1 MSNFNKLANDPKYR
15 AIVRPWLRNTCPLVY
30 LFAPSNE
37 GKTTLL
43 GSLFPRD
50 PAVAEKIPLWTYE
63 HDDYCRVLVIDA
75 DQGTTTIEHFTGN
88 ERLCDLRA
96 YDTPAADQLAWV
108 YKQLDL
114 ASSAECNAII
124 VEGLISVHD
133 RLLANELRKN
143 PGANGNTL
151 RRCYIGP
158 STHAKGLIDAVRQI
172 KQNRVAAESGVPIF
186 VTLNTKS
193 QQIDPA
199 APDGPSRHVPDW
211 SPNLIEKT
219 MRGSDAHLQ
228 LVRKPTGTQLITMKQ
243 EGPHPFCKM
252 RNADVAEAVQR
263 EFNLNLPGLLTLWAV
278 TAQKK
283 AANVAAALDKR
294 DVQSQTTNP
303 STKQE

>member
-15 AIVRPWLRNTCPLVY
+15 AIVRAWLRKTSPLLY

-50 PAVAEKIPLWTYE
+50 PAVAEKVPLWSYE

-88 ERLCDLRA
+88 ERLCELRD
-96 YDTPAADQLAWV
+96 YDTASTDQLRWMYA
-108 YKQLDL
+108 QLEY
-114 ASSAECNAII
+114 ASTAKCNAII
-124 VEGLISVHD
+124 IEGLISVHD

-143 PGANGNTL
+143 PGADGNTL

-158 STHAKGLIDAVRQI
+158 STHAKGLIDAIRQI
-172 KQNRVAAESGVPIF
+172 KQNRIAEEAGVPIF

-193 QQIDPA
+193 QSIDPTK
-199 APDGPSRHVPDW
+199 PDGPSRHVPDW
-211 SPNLIEKT
+211 SPNLVEKA
-219 MRGSDAHLQ
+219 MRGSDAHIQ
-228 LVRKPTGTQLITMKQ
+228 LKRPPTGTQLITMKQ

-263 EFNLNLPGLLTLWAV
+263 ETNLNLPGLLTLWAV
-278 TAQKK
+278 TIDQKSNK
-283 AANVAAALDKR
+283 VNAALDKR
-294 DVQSQTTNP
+294 DEQRQTTNP
-303 STKQE
+303 SKSE